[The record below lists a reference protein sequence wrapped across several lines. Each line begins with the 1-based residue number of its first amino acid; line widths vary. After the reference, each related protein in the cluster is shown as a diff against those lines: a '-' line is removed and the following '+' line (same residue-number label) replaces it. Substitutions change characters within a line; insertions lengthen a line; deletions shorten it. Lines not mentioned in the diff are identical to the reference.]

1 MFRKVVDSSSLREVA
16 DLARGL
22 LEDKHGVRSLDQYAI
37 TIFLDVRKIT
47 ASHDPVVF
55 MATIKGEI
63 ATDDGESVIT
73 ALCQSS
79 EIDRKVAVILPFE
92 ENEEG
97 EQGVVSLYTE
107 DVKFEK
113 EMTLSS
119 FLDSYNMVLDLVN
132 EVGPTTMDYQPLMN

>member
-1 MFRKVVDSSSLREVA
+1 MFRKVVESSSLREVA
-16 DLARGL
+16 DQAKCM
-22 LEDKHGVRSLDQYAI
+22 LEEKYGVLSKDQYALK
-37 TIFLDVRKIT
+37 IFTEVRKIT
-47 ASHDPVVF
+47 AGCDPAVF
-55 MATIKGEI
+55 MAILKGEI
-63 ATDDGESVIT
+63 AQDDGESVVT

-79 EIDRKVAVILPFE
+79 EIDQKVVVILPFE

-119 FLDSYNMVLDLVN
+119 FLDSYNLVLDLVP
-132 EVGPTTMDYQPLMN
+132 EVGVPTMIYVP